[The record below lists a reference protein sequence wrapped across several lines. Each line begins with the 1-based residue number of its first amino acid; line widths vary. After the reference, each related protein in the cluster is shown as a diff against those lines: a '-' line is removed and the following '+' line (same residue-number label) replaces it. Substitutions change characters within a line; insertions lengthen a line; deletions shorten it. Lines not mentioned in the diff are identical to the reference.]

1 MVNVIVRVVHLLRF
15 IVVDR
20 VRSDDT
26 KELVNVATENSP
38 LFITQPGSHGY
49 RMSRRTRSVVY
60 DGEIVKRNAAVGLKP
75 RDKVQKFPRVV
86 EFPSFFGSTGILLI
100 TKKGLNSKI
109 NRIFR

>member
-1 MVNVIVRVVHLLRF
+1 MVNVIVLVVHLLRF

-38 LFITQPGSHGY
+38 LFITRPGSHGY

-60 DGEIVKRNAAVGLKP
+60 DGGDSKKKRGCRIEAAGQGPK
-75 RDKVQKFPRVV
+75 
-86 EFPSFFGSTGILLI
+86 I
-100 TKKGLNSKI
+100 SKSC
-109 NRIFR
+109 